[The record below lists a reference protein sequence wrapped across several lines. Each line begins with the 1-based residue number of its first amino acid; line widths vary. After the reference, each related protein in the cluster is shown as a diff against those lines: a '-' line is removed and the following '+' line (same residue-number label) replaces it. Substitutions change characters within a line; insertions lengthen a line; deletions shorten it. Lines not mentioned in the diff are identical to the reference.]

1 MTKSLAAQNPAS
13 LGRLRALKALGVS
26 LAMDDFSTDYSSLR
40 CLHQMLVRVKIDL
53 SCVIE
58 AARSKYHRALI
69 EATGRVGR
77 TLRRSAASAG
87 QLLA

>member
-1 MTKSLAAQNPAS
+1 M
-13 LGRLRALKALGVS
+13 R
-26 LAMDDFSTDYSSLR
+26 
-40 CLHQMLVRVKIDL
+40 VRVKIDL

-69 EATGRVGR
+69 EATVRVGR
-77 TLRRSAASAG
+77 TLRMSAASAG